1 MCIIYNTE
9 IIKNTYR
16 HDVDYQVSRLQDYHV
31 KPIQIDKTDRLG
43 GYYSVDLYYGNISDK
58 ELDSVILDLYNDG
71 FIEYSDKHNKKFH
84 KNQKASDIKSHHYII
99 SYDPADVTK
108 CGLTGEKAQ
117 ALSLAL
123 AKKIFPGYQALI
135 VTHTDGHNKSGDNR
149 NNHLGAKDLYNS
161 RSWHSF

>member
-1 MCIIYNTE
+1 MKKYINTSILILFLLYFMYIIYNTE

-43 GYYSVDLYYGNISDK
+43 GYYSVYLYYGDISDK

-84 KNQKASDIKSHHYII
+84 KNNVSVVVVHNNDKSIKILVSIYE
-99 SYDPADVTK
+99 
-108 CGLTGEKAQ
+108 GRE
-117 ALSLAL
+117 
-123 AKKIFPGYQALI
+123 
-135 VTHTDGHNKSGDNR
+135 
-149 NNHLGAKDLYNS
+149 
-161 RSWHSF
+161 

>member
-31 KPIQIDKTDRLG
+31 KPIKINKRDRLG
-43 GYYSVDLYYGNISDK
+43 GHYSVYLYYGDISDK

-84 KNQKASDIKSHHYII
+84 KNNVSVVFVHNNDKSIEILVSVYE
-99 SYDPADVTK
+99 
-108 CGLTGEKAQ
+108 GRE
-117 ALSLAL
+117 
-123 AKKIFPGYQALI
+123 
-135 VTHTDGHNKSGDNR
+135 
-149 NNHLGAKDLYNS
+149 
-161 RSWHSF
+161 